1 MLAVHIYGYND
12 ISAYSLAV
20 LHLAD
25 TRQGGIRIRYTVNE
39 DNFTAKITQNYI
51 SGNFYQKN
59 LLNGQIAAIGKNLA
73 SGGVGKRRQFGGDYR
88 RRLTILAACGGF
100 YGGVA
105 ACGYEIPAFAGMVHL
120 GTRDCGRFWQFGG
133 GGFFAALPPF
143 IVRFL
148 PTQEWSTGDGRL
160 LGGFGGVCGATIW
173 RRLTAILNIQQK
185 FTLPGGDHM
194 PIIFQLRLFAGNI

>member
-105 ACGYEIPAFAGMVHL
+105 ACDYEIPAYAGMVCGGTGNCWADWGFGL
-120 GTRDCGRFWQFGG
+120 GRQFV
-133 GGFFAALPPF
+133 GF
-143 IVRFL
+143 
-148 PTQEWSTGDGRL
+148 GDDF
-160 LGGFGGVCGATIW
+160 GGFGNLAIRQQSDGFCRWIPVHPWTIP
-173 RRLTAILNIQQK
+173 A
-185 FTLPGGDHM
+185 
-194 PIIFQLRLFAGNI
+194 